1 MDAKTIELAKKNL
14 SRDPVM
20 KKLIETI
27 ETPVWSTDNN
37 LFFDLLDAII
47 SQQLSVKAG
56 ATILGRFI
64 ALFASSKTTIVES
77 ALGKTASE
85 PKNKVILPEEILE
98 KPDEVLRA
106 AGLSNAK
113 VRYVKALSQAIVDKT
128 LDLKAIHSLSDQ
140 EVITELTKVKGIG
153 KWTAEMILIFSLHR
167 PDVFSVGDL
176 GLRSAVS
183 KLYGIEREGLTK
195 IEELSRNW
203 SPYRSVAS
211 RYLWRSLDNEPK
223 I

>member
-1 MDAKTIELAKKNL
+1 MDKKIIDQAIIHL

-20 KKLIETI
+20 KKIIESN
-27 ETPVWSTDNN
+27 EVPVWSTDNN

-56 ATILGRFI
+56 ATILKRFQD
-64 ALFASSKTTIVES
+64 LFDSKQVPT
-77 ALGKTASE
+77 
-85 PKNKVILPEEILE
+85 PEEISI
-98 KPDEVLRA
+98 KPDLELRG

-113 VRYVKALSQAIVDKT
+113 VRYVKALSQAIMDKS
-128 LDLKAIHSLSDQ
+128 LDLGSLYELEND
-140 EVITELTKVKGIG
+140 EVIEQLTKVKGIG
-153 KWTAEMILIFSLHR
+153 RWTAEMFLIFSLQR

-183 KLYGIEREGLTK
+183 KWYGIERENNLAIAELATK
-195 IEELSRNW
+195 W
-203 SPYRSVAS
+203 SPYRSIAS
-211 RYLWRSLDNEPK
+211 RYLWKSLDNEPK